1 MYHCVNDWD
10 NGWGYSCEATESIWG
25 ITVPS
30 SQFCCEP
37 ETALKNQSLIKFTK
51 RTTKKILKR
60 MIKSSYKKNLQI
72 KIVLQ
77 SEQSLSFSY

>member
-37 ETALKNQSLIKFTK
+37 ETALKNQSLKTF
-51 RTTKKILKR
+51 L
-60 MIKSSYKKNLQI
+60 KKNQI
-72 KIVLQ
+72 
-77 SEQSLSFSY
+77 Y